1 MEIKVVIPSHLR
13 ATRVMSK
20 TLVTDPILCVAE
32 SERDLYRK
40 HNPDVEIVTHTEHGL
55 GHIRQWIYERFGDV
69 FSLDDDCT
77 EVAAVGLEKRG
88 TLSPVQVRKVIENSA
103 EITKELGAYMFGF
116 ALLSDP
122 RMYHWWTPIVATG
135 WITGSAHGVLAGSKI
150 RYWLPGVNLHGV
162 NEDILASC
170 LNAYYH
176 RIAYIDRRY
185 AFHTPVCSKCTG
197 GLAEVRTNEAEEKSF
212 LELKKLFG
220 TAIERKGYRRG
231 GRNNIGKFLLRLPY

>member
-13 ATRVMSK
+13 AGRVTSK

-32 SERDLYRK
+32 SERNLYREY
-40 HNPDVEIVTHTEHGL
+40 NPDVEIVTHAEHGL
-55 GHIRQWIYERFGDV
+55 GHIRQWIYERFGNV

-77 EVAAVGLEKRG
+77 EVAAIWPEKRE
-88 TLSPVQVRKVIENSA
+88 TLSPVQVRKAIERSA
-103 EITKELGAYMFGF
+103 EITKELGAYLFGF

-122 RMYHWWTPIVATG
+122 RIYHWWRPIVATG
-135 WITGSAHGVLAGSKI
+135 WITGSAHGILAGSKT
-150 RYWLPGVNLHGV
+150 RYWLPGVDLYGV

-185 AFHTPVCSKCTG
+185 AFHFSACSKRSG
-197 GLAEVRTNEAEEKSF
+197 GLAEVRTNDAEEQSF

-220 TAIERKGYRRG
+220 GAIERKGYRRA
-231 GRNNIGKFLLRLPY
+231 GRNNIGKFILNLPY